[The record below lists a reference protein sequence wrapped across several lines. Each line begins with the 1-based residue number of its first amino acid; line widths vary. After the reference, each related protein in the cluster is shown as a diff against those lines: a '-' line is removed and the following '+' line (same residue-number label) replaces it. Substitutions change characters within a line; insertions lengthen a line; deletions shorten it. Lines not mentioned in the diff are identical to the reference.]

1 MCSAPAKK
9 KTEKMSL
16 GTFLQD
22 ESKTQLRFAALST
35 DKMQIMD
42 PGPMRWRT
50 CHFLVRFPCPNRTP
64 SRCGFE
70 SDASIATESRSGY
83 GGERRAF
90 SSNTGMGNG
99 YNGNAHHSGCPFIIL
114 MVCC

>member
-1 MCSAPAKK
+1 MCLAPAKK

-22 ESKTQLRFAALST
+22 ESKTQLPCVEPST

-50 CHFLVRFPCPNRTP
+50 CPFLVRFSCPNKAP
-64 SRCGFE
+64 FKVGVE

-90 SSNTGMGNG
+90 SSTTGMGNG
-99 YNGNAHHSGCPFIIL
+99 YNGNARHFRCPSIIL
-114 MVCC
+114 MGFC